1 MSYLANELRDTPAQ
15 REAGLK
21 QLIFSLLGPIRAW
34 FGDRE
39 IALGPPQQRALLA
52 LLLLRAGEPVSKE
65 EAVRALWGDAA
76 PKFAEGTVRTY
87 VYQLRRKV
95 TEVGALQRVT
105 LQSQSGGYYL
115 LTANGAA
122 LDTDRLKQ
130 GIDGSRSA
138 RRAGD
143 LRGTVRLL
151 RESLTLWHGTPFA
164 GIDTSFFNIERERLE
179 QIRATAVEDLAEAE
193 IAVGLQTDAVVTLR
207 MALAEHPLREN
218 LWVLLLRALS
228 DVGRRAEA
236 LAAYQEAR
244 RVLRAELGLDPG
256 SRLQEL
262 HRAIITEAPVP
273 PVTVLP
279 DARDARVP
287 MPMCLPTA
295 RDGFAGRATVLSELT
310 LADALQLLGSIV
322 GHERLHQDIEAS
334 ARLVA
339 ACSYQPDAVCAVA
352 ERLLAAPYRTLREVE
367 REVLQ
372 DA

>member
-1 MSYLANELRDTPAQ
+1 MSYLAYELRDTPAQ
-15 REAGLK
+15 PEAGRK
-21 QLIFSLLGPIRAW
+21 QLNFSLLGPVRAW
-34 FGDRE
+34 FGGRE

-52 LLLLRAGEPVSKE
+52 LLLLHIGEPVSKE

-95 TEVGALQRVT
+95 TEVAGLQRVT
-105 LQSQSGGYYL
+105 LQSHSGGYL
-115 LTANGAA
+115 LTANGATIDA
-122 LDTDRLKQ
+122 CRLQ
-130 GIDGSRSA
+130 QSIEDSRNA
-138 RRAGD
+138 RRRGD
-143 LRGTVRLL
+143 LRGTVQLL

-164 GIDTSFFNIERERLE
+164 GIDTTYFNIERERLE
-179 QIRATAVEDLAEAE
+179 QTRATVVEDLAEAE

-207 MALAEHPLREN
+207 TALAEHPLRED
-218 LWVLLLRALS
+218 LWELLLRALS
-228 DVGRRAEA
+228 DLGRRAEA

-244 RVLRAELGLDPG
+244 QVLRAELGLDPG

-262 HRAIITEAPVP
+262 HRAIFTEARVR
-273 PVTVLP
+273 TVAETP
-279 DARDARVP
+279 AEARRARLP
-287 MPMCLPTA
+287 MPIHRPATLN
-295 RDGFAGRATVLSELT
+295 GFGRRAGGLSEFT

-322 GHERLHQDIEAS
+322 GHDRLHQDIEAS

-339 ACSYQPDAVCAVA
+339 ACSYQPDGVRAVA